1 MDQGNKEKDIQLLK
15 NIKEDDHLSLKTLF
29 VKYFA
34 SLCFFS
40 FQIVKSTELAE
51 EAVSDVFA
59 ELWLKRQ
66 TININSSLKS
76 YLYTAVRN
84 RSINYYKQEK
94 RISEPLESDKLHL
107 ISSNMLADQPIN
119 EEELKKQI
127 EELLNQ
133 LPEKRG
139 LIFRMNRIDGL
150 SYQEIAEILSI
161 SIHTVQNQMV
171 KAVKFMSEQLP
182 RIKKLFSVLF

>member
-1 MDQGNKEKDIQLLK
+1 MDKENNEEDFQLLDH
-15 NIKEDDHLSLKTLF
+15 IKKDDPLALKALF
-29 VKYFA
+29 IKYYNP
-34 SLCFFS
+34 LCYFS

-51 EAVSDVFA
+51 ETVSDVFA
-59 ELWLKRQ
+59 ELWIKRNR
-66 TININSSLKS
+66 INIQTSFKS
-76 YLYTAVRN
+76 YLYTAVKN

-94 RISEPLESDKLHL
+94 RISEPIDPNQLHL
-107 ISSNMLADQPIN
+107 ITSQTETDQLVN
-119 EEELKKQI
+119 QQDLEKQI

-150 SYQEIAEILSI
+150 TYQEIADILSI

-171 KAVKFMSEQLP
+171 NAVKFMAEQLP
-182 RIKKLFSVLF
+182 RIKKFFSILF